1 MEREALVGYVRSQGW
16 GVVAS
21 LGAEGEP
28 QAAFLAVAATDAGE
42 LVFDARTTSR
52 KVANLARDPRVA
64 VTVGGTDGTTLQCEG
79 RADVPVGADRE
90 RCAAAYAA
98 AFPQFAASL
107 ADDGIVLLRVV
118 LAWARYGDFRDGR
131 SVMTEVDV
139 TGWAQAGG

>member
-1 MEREALVGYVRSQGW
+1 MDREALVGYVRSQGW

-42 LVFDARTTSR
+42 LVFDARATSR

-64 VTVGGTDGTTLQCEG
+64 VTVGGTDGTTVQCEG

-98 AFPQFAASL
+98 RFPQFAASL

-118 LAWARYGDFRDGR
+118 LAWARYGVFRDGG
-131 SVMTEVDV
+131 SVMTAVDV
-139 TGWAQAGG
+139 TGWGPAGG

>member
-1 MEREALVGYVRSQGW
+1 MNREALVGYVRSQGW

-42 LVFDARTTSR
+42 LVFDARATSR
-52 KVANLARDPRVA
+52 KVMNLVRDPRVA

-79 RADVPVGADRE
+79 TADVPVGADRE
-90 RCAAAYAA
+90 RCAAAYVA

-118 LAWARYGDFRDGR
+118 LAWARYGDFREDR
-131 SVMTEVDV
+131 SVITEVDV
-139 TGWAQAGG
+139 TGWGQAGT